1 MIKKIPLP
9 ITGVALG
16 FAALGNLLQSYSETV
31 RLICGDISAVLLLL
45 YLIKMIR
52 YPDTFREDMKNPIMA
67 SVFCTSTMALM
78 LLAGYLKPYIGMA
91 ADAVWY
97 LAIVLHIILIIFFT
111 VRFILK
117 LQIQKV
123 FASYYIVYVGIVVA
137 SVSAPAFQA
146 TELGTILFWFG
157 LSALLALL
165 VLVSFRYLKFRESP
179 APAQPLFCIYTAPAS
194 LCLAGYIQSVSNKS
208 VNMIV
213 FLAILAFILYLMVLF
228 NLPKYLKMPFYPSY
242 AAFTF
247 PFVISAIAMKQTSDG
262 QHFYKYNPARP
273 T

>member
-1 MIKKIPLP
+1 
-9 ITGVALG
+9 
-16 FAALGNLLQSYSETV
+16 
-31 RLICGDISAVLLLL
+31 
-45 YLIKMIR
+45 MIR

-247 PFVISAIAMKQTSDG
+247 PFVISAIAMKQTMACLSNLG
-262 QHFYKYNPARP
+262 IPVPWLSIVILIETIISVVLTIYTLIRFILFICAK
-273 T
+273 